1 MVLVCSSVCLD
12 DARAIQG
19 CALDAADT
27 HDGISSL
34 CASHLMTIHQL
45 PHTTVHVQAPL
56 HEAALQ
62 IQSDQLEP
70 INVGFSSTHQLRTQP
85 LNTLNATV
93 IDLMQRTQSLL
104 IQVGLQALP
113 HRPLLRAR
121 PPRLT
126 VDLQSVELIREH
138 PAEIEKGIWRWRIG
152 SASLDVVV
160 LDVLGVD
167 GVDEEDEIFL
177 AGFDWLRP
185 ALLCGGLFD
194 GTDLTHCGDVRLMI
208 ASVLVLKTRS
218 FVRRLNAA
226 HEMLLVARAR
236 VSGIVRHK
244 VGGVH
249 VKLARLPL
257 MYSPYV

>member
-56 HEAALQ
+56 HEAA
-62 IQSDQLEP
+62 
-70 INVGFSSTHQLRTQP
+70 QLRTQP